1 MASSV
6 SQLNNYSNFSLFS
19 FDNKDLLMK
28 GMLMKQ
34 NAIDENRGKLQQIRD
49 QVANFS
55 VVKDVDKQYLNERIT
70 QTTDIINKYAGGDLS
85 NPNLMNQLVSKF
97 EEVVDDKVLN
107 AVASS
112 SAIIREDK
120 QWEAEEGKPG
130 YSEKN
135 RQYAMQN
142 RIKYLQDGN
151 VGAEYAGGG
160 GFIKYTDNNA
170 KLMSKEAQETLK
182 NLGINAKFVQREDG
196 SGYFDFTNTYEGTTD
211 VKRLREAVVSIIGED
226 GFKQMQIDAWANYGD
241 MSNPEVVTKLRED
254 YNQVF
259 QNDLERL
266 EEDRTYLQKA
276 VENEKDPELK
286 KQLQEQ
292 LDDTNETI
300 DIRKKDSDFDSKVF
314 NPDGTINESN
324 YKNAYTSLYTHNEIG
339 RLTAVQYQKPR
350 LVEQKIDNSRLEM
363 AKFNLQLAQFKETVE
378 HNDVMEGLK
387 EYELQMKYNPQ
398 GSSNQDGLVNPNDV
412 SIGVETEVSKEQA
425 GEFDLFTQLRTEQE
439 APIKELS
446 KAVGFT
452 FDRAST
458 LNLIEQ
464 LQGQKI
470 GDIKEIKIGGRTIK
484 ITDENRG
491 QILPTLDKFKKT
503 MVDGGSV
510 IRQTRDRLGTT
521 IDLVTDDVVGHYKK
535 ASGEHK
541 NMFEGDNFYFRK
553 GQNGTFEYVKGKMP
567 GVKESNYKLLMY
579 KASKNGV
586 NSLSKEDQMTLKAYV
601 TKGIVSDKGLK
612 LNAWERQQS
621 YIAFQEE
628 LNKNLG
634 AKAVNTMPKYNNF
647 SYIKSTDDWNNG
659 YGGDMVGGNENE
671 VGKKYGSS
679 FTKQDQSFSG
689 FGWGDTKTNEGLSLS
704 EQINQ
709 RLKVSDKLIRTEAEN
724 QAKAVKVRPINIVD
738 GSKTMKNL
746 EAKFSV
752 SLKGRNAQFIPEI
765 QDGKQTGRWQLYYE
779 QDVLAGEKK
788 IKQKLP
794 AKDLNGNVMIVNQE
808 EVGLKV
814 GNFSGSIYN
823 SALGSRSAKIELGRS
838 NGQTYEQ
845 GDIRNKTL
853 DENAINYL
861 RSIVKTPEKK
871 EILDY
876 YVNLYNSGQIDFEM
890 SVPEGSDTYHLIM
903 DIKGKRVNLFD
914 TRKSILDEDRDVAF
928 FYQNANQT
936 KEDNFL
942 EYLQRVIK

>member
-97 EEVVDDKVLN
+97 EEVVDDRVLN
-107 AVASS
+107 AIAAKSTRTV
-112 SAIIREDK
+112 ELKDWK
-120 QWEAEEGKPG
+120 EKEGTAE
-130 YSEKN
+130 YNEKN
-135 RQYAMQN
+135 FAYASQRWEQYMQ
-142 RIKYLQDGN
+142 DPN
-151 VGAEYAGGG
+151 VGAQYSGGG
-160 GFIKYTDNNA
+160 GFRKYTDNNA

-196 SGYFDFTNTYEGTTD
+196 SGYFDFMNTYEGTTD

-241 MSNPEVVTKLRED
+241 MNNPDVVAKLRDD

-266 EEDRTYLQKA
+266 EEDRTYLEKA
-276 VENEKDPELK
+276 VNNEKDPERK
-286 KQLQEQ
+286 KQFQEQ
-292 LDDTNETI
+292 LTDTEEAIEN
-300 DIRKKDSDFDSKVF
+300 RKKDSDFDSKVF
-314 NPDGTINESN
+314 NPDGTLNEVN

-350 LVEQKIDNSRLEM
+350 LIEQKIDDSKLEM
-363 AKFNLQLAQFKETVE
+363 AKFNLQLAQFQETRE

-398 GSSNQDGLVNPNDV
+398 TANPQNGIVNPNDV
-412 SIGVETEVSKEQA
+412 SLGTTTEISTEQA
-425 GEFDLFTQLRTEQE
+425 GQFDLFKQLRAEQE
-439 APIKELS
+439 APINELS
-446 KAVGFT
+446 KIAGFK

-470 GDIKEIKIGGRTIK
+470 GDVKEITLGGKKIK

-491 QILPTLDKFKKT
+491 QILPALDKFKKS

-510 IRQTRDRLGTT
+510 IRQTRDRLDVT
-521 IDLVTDDVVGHYKK
+521 IDLVTEDVVGHYKK

-553 GQNGTFEYVKGKMP
+553 GQNGTFEYVNGKMP

-586 NSLSKEDQMTLKAYV
+586 KSLTKEEQMTLKAYV
-601 TKGIVSDKGLK
+601 TKGVVSDKKLK
-612 LNAWERQQS
+612 LNEWERQQA
-621 YIAFQEE
+621 YIAFQED

-634 AKAVNTMPKYNNF
+634 AKAVNTMPKYNRF
-647 SYIKSTDDWNNG
+647 SYIKSQEDWNSG
-659 YGGDMVGGNENE
+659 YGGDMIGNNENE

-689 FGWGDTKTNEGLSLS
+689 FGWGDVKTDKGLSLS

-709 RLKVSDKLIRTEAEN
+709 RLQVSDKLIREEAES
-724 QAKAVKVRPINIVD
+724 QSKAIKVRPINIVD
-738 GSKTMKNL
+738 GSQTMKNL
-746 EAKFSV
+746 ETKFSV
-752 SLKGRNAQFIPEI
+752 TLKGKNAQLIPEV
-765 QDGKQTGRWQLYYE
+765 QNGKQTGRWQLYYD
-779 QDVLAGEKK
+779 QTVAGSKKVEKF
-788 IKQKLP
+788 P
-794 AKDLNGNVMIVNQE
+794 AKDLNGNVSIVTSD
-808 EVGLKV
+808 EVGMKV
-814 GNFSGSIYN
+814 GNFHGSIYN
-823 SALGSRSAKIELGRS
+823 SALGSRAAKIELGRS
-838 NGQTYEQ
+838 NEQTYSQ
-845 GDIRNKTL
+845 GDIRNKTF
-853 DENAINYL
+853 DKEVVEYL
-861 RSIVKTPEKK
+861 KKKANTPEKVQL
-871 EILDY
+871 IDY
-876 YVNLYNSGQIDFEM
+876 YVNMYNSGQIDFEM
-890 SVPEGSDTYHLIM
+890 AIPEGANTYHLM
-903 DIKGKRVNLFD
+903 MNVKEKSEALLD
-914 TRKSILDEDRDVAF
+914 TKKSILDEDRDVPF
-928 FYQNANQT
+928 FYQNTNQV
-936 KEDNFL
+936 KEENFL
-942 EYLQRVIK
+942 NYLQRIIQ